1 MEAVNSFVMSWWPVF
16 AGIFGVMVLL
26 AQLWSAG
33 QRSEQN
39 ALHERA
45 NQQDERMHI
54 QDSKIDKFADELHAF
69 QLYSRDKF
77 VTADDLGRIV
87 SSIDSMKADLTRWL
101 ERLDNS
107 VQNKA
112 DK

>member
-16 AGIFGVMVLL
+16 AGIFAVLVLL
-26 AQLWSAG
+26 AQLWNSSLRG
-33 QRSEQN
+33 EQN

-45 NQQDERMHI
+45 NAQDG
-54 QDSKIDKFADELHAF
+54 KLDKLTDEFHQF
-69 QLYSRDKF
+69 QLRAHERF
-77 VTADDLGRIV
+77 VTIDDLGRIV

-101 ERLDNS
+101 ERLDT
-107 VQNKA
+107 QLKDKA